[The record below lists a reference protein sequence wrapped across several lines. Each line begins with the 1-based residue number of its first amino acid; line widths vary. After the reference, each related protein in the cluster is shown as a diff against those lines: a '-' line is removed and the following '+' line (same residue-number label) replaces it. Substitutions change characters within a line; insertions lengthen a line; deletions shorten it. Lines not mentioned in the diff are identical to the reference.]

1 MANQNDKYAVL
12 GCGLLIFSVIGIF
25 TLSFL
30 FIAGLSWLILDFCF
44 EIYWS
49 WNLAVGIYLLV
60 LLFVW
65 LFRKGRQ

>member
-1 MANQNDKYAVL
+1 MTNQKDKYAAL
-12 GCGLLIFSVIGIF
+12 GCILLIFSVVGIF

-44 EIYWS
+44 ELYWS

-60 LLFVW
+60 LLFAW
-65 LFRKGRQ
+65 IFRRGRQ